1 MPRHRMTQPMEAWP
15 SHLRARFETHPLS
28 DAQSVRLRHALGRWL
43 KIAADLGV
51 DAQDVSRETWR
62 ARTAGLPRE
71 VRNDV
76 RQALAVV
83 FPDLAT
89 TLYAGEG
96 NRVERTDQRD
106 HLNRMI
112 VRNLARFPEQW
123 RFAATPLLH
132 VDPEG
137 LGDGILVQAWAASTI
152 KRRLE
157 TAAAHFDYC
166 RARGFDIDIT
176 PMSVRA
182 KLREDQARVNR
193 GERRLGGV
201 AVDME
206 AMLGLAAA
214 VSRDRSWA
222 WLRTTRD
229 RLKKL
234 ASHCGSRNAAR
245 AVDAAELRAAGQ
257 QLLHQADAD
266 HAAACNR
273 RDFVKAHTR
282 ARTALVMILLSEAP
296 IRISSC
302 ASLEL
307 ETGLLTDLAGLYL
320 DAASTKE
327 GDADRRV
334 FSATLVDAVGRYVR
348 SHRAVIAAQGETR
361 LFVGERGG
369 PIGAAQLSTCLGSIT
384 EPVFGVRVTPHAIR
398 HSVANFIVASAP
410 EEAALASTILNHRS
424 DATTPTYTQR
434 ADQIVASRRL
444 RAATERIATDLS
456 ADIAPTRRRQKKSPV
471 RSRPHASKSA
481 ARP

>member
-1 MPRHRMTQPMEAWP
+1 MRMFACFADRPVGQ
-15 SHLRARFETHPLS
+15 RA
-28 DAQSVRLRHALGRWL
+28 RLRHALGRWL
-43 KIAADLGV
+43 KTSVDLGV
-51 DAQDVSRETWR
+51 DARDVSRESWLE
-62 ARTAGLPRE
+62 RTAGLRRE

-76 RQALAVV
+76 RRSLAIV
-83 FPDLAT
+83 FPHVAA
-89 TLYAGEG
+89 TLYEGEG
-96 NRVERTDQRD
+96 YRAEAISDRVQLD
-106 HLNRMI
+106 RMI
-112 VRNLARFPEQW
+112 LRNLARFPEQW
-123 RFAATPLLH
+123 RLAATPLLR
-132 VDPEG
+132 VDPVG

-166 RARGFDIDIT
+166 RGSGFDVDIT
-176 PMSVRA
+176 PISVRA

-201 AVDME
+201 AADME
-206 AMLGLAAA
+206 ALLGLAAA

-257 QLLHQADAD
+257 QLLNQADID
-266 HAAACNR
+266 HAAARHR
-273 RDFVKAHTR
+273 RDFVKAHTK
-282 ARTALVMILLSEAP
+282 ARTALLMILLSEAP

-302 ASLEL
+302 AGLAL
-307 ETGLLTDLAGLYL
+307 ETGLLSDLAGLYL

-327 GDADRRV
+327 GDSDRRV

-348 SHRAVIAAQGETR
+348 SHRAVIAAKGETR

-369 PIGAAQLSTCLGSIT
+369 PITAAQMSKCLGHFC
-384 EPVFGVRVTPHAIR
+384 ELVFGVRVTPHAIR
-398 HSVANFIVASAP
+398 HSVANFIVATAP
-410 EEAALASTILNHRS
+410 EEAALTSTILNHRS
-424 DATTPTYTQR
+424 AAMTPTYTQC

-444 RAATERIATDLS
+444 RTATERAASDLS
-456 ADIAPTRRRQKKSPV
+456 ADISPTRRRQKQIHG
-471 RSRPHASKSA
+471 RSRPRGSKKRDKA
-481 ARP
+481 LARSG

>member
-1 MPRHRMTQPMEAWP
+1 M
-15 SHLRARFETHPLS
+15 
-28 DAQSVRLRHALGRWL
+28 
-43 KIAADLGV
+43 AADLGV
-51 DAQDVSRETWR
+51 DAQDVARETWLE
-62 ARTAGLPRE
+62 RTAGLPRE

-76 RQALAVV
+76 RQALAIV

-96 NRVERTDQRD
+96 NRVERTDPRE
-106 HLNRMI
+106 HLTRMI

-123 RFAATPLLH
+123 RLAATPLLH
-132 VDPEG
+132 VDHEG

-166 RARGFDIDIT
+166 RARGFEIDIT
-176 PMSVRA
+176 PLSVRA
-182 KLREDQARVNR
+182 KLREEQARVNR

-201 AVDME
+201 SADVE
-206 AMLGLAAA
+206 AMLGIAAA

-234 ASHCGSRNAAR
+234 ARHCGSRNAAR

-257 QLLHQADAD
+257 QLMHQADTN
-266 HAAACNR
+266 HNAARHR
-273 RDFVKAHTR
+273 RDFVKAHTK
-282 ARTALVMILLSEAP
+282 ARTAILMILLSEAP

-307 ETGLLTDLAGLYL
+307 GSGLLTDLAGLYL
-320 DAASTKE
+320 DGTSTKE
-327 GDADRRV
+327 GTADRRV
-334 FSATLVDAVGRYVR
+334 FSATLVDAVARYVR
-348 SHRAVIAAQGETR
+348 SHRAVIAAPGETR

-369 PIGAAQLSTCLGSIT
+369 PISAAQLSTCLGSIT

-410 EEAALASTILNHRS
+410 EEAALASIILNHRS

-444 RAATERIATDLS
+444 RAATRQMATDLS
-456 ADIAPTRRRQKKSPV
+456 ADISPTRRRQKKLHV
-471 RSRPHASKSA
+471 RSRPRSSKSSK
-481 ARP
+481 RQ